1 MKEAH
6 WPIKDKAR
14 VGWSGP
20 IPRPF
25 GALTCIATDLTVS
38 WERGNSS
45 VGRRVSTE
53 HMEGN
58 CDFGSHAL
66 PFITPARSLFI
77 TEICSK

>member
-1 MKEAH
+1 MKEAR
-6 WPIKDKAR
+6 WPIKDEAR

-58 CDFGSHAL
+58 CDLAAM
-66 PFITPARSLFI
+66 PFTSLAPPDP
-77 TEICSK
+77 SL